1 MPKHPSLQTISINLP
16 KALVRKVQSLAFH
29 QEFSAS
35 SIVEKALEV
44 FLGQHSESDVA
55 DRLRALGA
63 SLRRA

>member
-16 KALVRKVQSLAFH
+16 KKLVGQVQSLAFH

-35 SIVEKALEV
+35 SIVEQALEV
-44 FLGQHSESDVA
+44 FLGQSSESDAA

-63 SLRRA
+63 TLRRV